1 MRDFKEIR
9 VAVAG
14 TGYVGLSIATL
25 LSQHHHVTAVD
36 VIPEKVEKL
45 NNKVSPIQDDYIEKY
60 LAEKPLDLVAT
71 LDGRSAYADA
81 DFVVI
86 AAPTNYDPVKNYF
99 DTSRVEE
106 VINLVL
112 EVNPDAVMVIKS
124 TIPVGYTRNLYVKYA
139 QKGVKKFNLLFSPE
153 FLRESKALY
162 DNLYPS
168 RIIVGYPKL
177 IDRPEFAEENEA
189 IKAVTDVEMLKEAAK
204 TFAALLQEGAIKEN
218 IDTLFMGMK
227 EAEAVKLFANTYL
240 ALRVSYFNELD
251 TYAEVKGLDTKAIID
266 GVGLDPRIGTHYN
279 NPSFGYG
286 GYCLPK
292 DTKQLLANY
301 ADVPENLIEAI
312 VESNRTRKDYIAD
325 AVLHKAGY
333 YSYADANSY
342 DASKEHNCVIGVY
355 RLTMKSNSDNF
366 RQSAIQGIMKR
377 IKAKGAEVII
387 YEPTLKDGE
396 TFFGSVVVN
405 DLDRF
410 KAQSQAILANRYD
423 KCLDDV
429 KEKVY
434 TRDIFRRD

>member
-1 MRDFKEIR
+1 MDKMLKI
-9 VAVAG
+9 AVAG

-25 LSQHHHVTAVD
+25 LAQHHEVCAID
-36 VIPEKVEKL
+36 VIPAKVDLINRRK
-45 NNKVSPIQDDYIEKY
+45 SPIRDEYIEKY
-60 LAEKPLDLVAT
+60 LAEKELKLTAT
-71 LDGRSAYADA
+71 LDPAQAYSGA

-86 AAPTNYDPVKNYF
+86 AAPTNYDSRTQHF
-99 DTSRVEE
+99 DTSAVEA
-106 VINLVL
+106 VIQLVMRY
-112 EVNPDAVMVIKS
+112 NPNAVMVIKS
-124 TIPVGYTRNLYVKYA
+124 TIPVGYTVSVRE
-139 QKGVKKFNLLFSPE
+139 KFGSSNIIFSPE

-168 RIIVGYPKL
+168 RIIVG
-177 IDRPEFAEENEA
+177 
-189 IKAVTDVEMLKEAAK
+189 TDLNDPRLVEAAH

-218 IDTLFMGMK
+218 IDTLFMGFT

-240 ALRVSYFNELD
+240 ALRVAYFNELD
-251 TYAEVKGLDTKAIID
+251 TYAESKGLNTRQIID
-266 GVGLDPRIGTHYN
+266 GVCLDPRIGSHYN

-301 ADVPENLIEAI
+301 ADVPEKLIEAI
-312 VESNRTRKDYIAD
+312 VDSNRTRKDFIAD
-325 AVLHKAGY
+325 RVLKLAGY
-333 YSYADANSY
+333 YGYADENQY
-342 DASKEHNCVIGVY
+342 DAGRDKPVTIGVY

-366 RQSAIQGIMKR
+366 RQSSIQGVMKR
-377 IKAKGAEVII
+377 IKAKGATVII